1 MLGVMVFNRDEG
13 REGERETERCGGKE
27 GRERES
33 YCQYVPVAIT
43 ADRGHTGHWK
53 MSDKHHNANGVRYFS
68 PAISALRLVLPEM
81 VLFTLS
87 NTIKVKGFSL
97 IYCTMLTLFGIH

>member
-1 MLGVMVFNRDEG
+1 M
-13 REGERETERCGGKE
+13 REERENERQRDVE
-27 GRERES
+27 ERREDKES

-53 MSDKHHNANGVRYFS
+53 MSDKHHNENGVCHFS
-68 PAISALRLVLPEM
+68 PAISALRIVLPEM

-97 IYCTMLTLFGIH
+97 IYCTMLTLFGFHWDH